1 MAERDLLLEIG
12 TEEIPARFIPDALE
26 KLRQA
31 IIQELL
37 VKKNIPGADEVS
49 AVIKTYATPRRLA
62 AIVQGLPEVQ
72 ADRVEEVFGPPVKAA
87 YDRDGNPTRA
97 AIGFASSLGMSPED
111 LVVKHKGKGQY
122 VAGVMKEKGLP
133 VIEVLP
139 DALRKVILSLH
150 FPKSMR
156 WGGGSLRFVRP
167 IHWITAI
174 FGEEVVSFEIDGIM
188 SGGTSRGHR
197 FLSPGEFR
205 IKGIGQYLRLLERNS
220 VVADQEK
227 RKEMIVRQSEELAA
241 PLSGTPVLE
250 EDLLATVVHLV
261 EYPVAVLGE
270 FSEEYLELP
279 EELLNAVMKGH
290 QKYFSVKDSQGR
302 LKNCFIVVSNTRR
315 ENSDV
320 VKAGAERV
328 IRARF
333 EDARFYYRDDRKET
347 LESRV
352 EELGKVTFQERMGSL
367 RDKTSRVE
375 KTAAALA
382 GVLCPGKADK
392 ARRAALLSKADLV
405 SGVVREFPELQGT
418 MGMHYAMN
426 DGEDREVCLALMEQ
440 YLPAF
445 SGDRL
450 PSTDAGA
457 VLGLADR
464 MDNIA
469 AFFSIGLAPTGSEDP
484 FALRRQALAVI
495 AVLEDRGYEIAI
507 REIVDLAL
515 RNLVHIA
522 GSEKAAPGI
531 LGFFEQRMEPL
542 LASRGYSF
550 DLIQSVASFS
560 TSAPLKEMAGRLE
573 ALKGFKDHPLY
584 NDFLIAFKRVRN
596 ILPARELPALRPGL
610 LKDAGELSL
619 REALG
624 PVAREVSGR
633 VKSSDYQGAL
643 QELVK
648 LMGPINAFFDEVL
661 VMVKDE
667 AVRDNRL
674 SLLKDIWETASSVAD
689 FSKLAEKE
697 AS

>member
-1 MAERDLLLEIG
+1 MPDRALLLEIG
-12 TEEIPARFIPDALE
+12 TEEIPARFIPDAMD
-26 KLRQA
+26 KLKQA
-31 IIQELL
+31 ITLELL
-37 VKKNIPGADEVS
+37 VKKNISKAGEVS
-49 AVIKTYATPRRLA
+49 AGIKTYATPRRLA
-62 AIVQGLPEVQ
+62 AIVEGLPEMQ

-87 YDRDGNPTRA
+87 FDRDGNPTRA
-97 AIGFASSLGMSPED
+97 AIGFASSLGIAPED
-111 LVVKHKGKGQY
+111 LLVRQKGKGEY
-122 VAGVMKEKGLP
+122 VAGVIREKGLP

-139 DALRKVILSLH
+139 DALRNVILSLH

-156 WGGGSLRFVRP
+156 WGSGSLRFVRP

-174 FGEEVVSFEIDGIM
+174 FGDKIVSFELDGII
-188 SGGTSRGHR
+188 SGDTSRGHR

-205 IKGIGQYLRLLERNS
+205 IKGIGEYLRLLERNS

-270 FSEEYLELP
+270 FSAEYLELP

-302 LKNCFIVVSNTRR
+302 LKNCFIVISNTRR
-315 ENSDV
+315 ENSQV

-333 EDARFYYRDDRKET
+333 EDARFYYREDRKKT
-347 LESRV
+347 LENRV

-375 KTAAALA
+375 KTAAAMA
-382 GVLCPGKADK
+382 GVLCPGKKDK
-392 ARRAALLSKADLV
+392 VRRAALLSKADLV

-418 MGMHYAMN
+418 MGMYYAMN
-426 DGEDREVCLALMEQ
+426 DGEDREVSQALMEQ

-450 PSTDAGA
+450 PATDAGA

-495 AVLEDRGYEIAI
+495 AVLEDRGYEITI
-507 REIVDLAL
+507 KEIVDRAL
-515 RNLVHIA
+515 SNLGHIP
-522 GSEKAAPGI
+522 GSENAAPEI
-531 LGFFEQRMEPL
+531 QRFFEQRMEPL

-550 DLIQSVASFS
+550 DLIQSVVSFS
-560 TSAPLKEMAGRLE
+560 TSAPLREAAGRLE

-584 NDFLIAFKRVRN
+584 NDFLIALKRVKN

-610 LKDAGELSL
+610 LKDAEELAL
-619 REALG
+619 KEALG
-624 PVAREVSGR
+624 PVAKGVGIR
-633 VKSSDYQGAL
+633 VDSSDFAGAL
-643 QELVK
+643 AELMK
-648 LMGPINAFFDEVL
+648 LMGPINAFFDRVL
-661 VMVKDE
+661 VMVKDA

-674 SLLKDIWETASSVAD
+674 SLLRSIWDTASLIAD
-689 FSKLAEKE
+689 FSKLAEKG
-697 AS
+697 A